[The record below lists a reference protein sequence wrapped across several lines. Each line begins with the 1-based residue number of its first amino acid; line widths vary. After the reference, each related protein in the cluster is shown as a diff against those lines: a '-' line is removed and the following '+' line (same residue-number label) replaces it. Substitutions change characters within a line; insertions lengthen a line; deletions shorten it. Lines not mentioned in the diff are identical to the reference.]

1 MRKSAGKSGL
11 KQCCDFS
18 GSCSASRQEGREG
31 KQGSDRSGKA
41 IKVSGFFLAER
52 ERLLHSLKQ
61 ILHFGSSPMYE
72 FYLIVWTEKAEKMR
86 SLGHVNFMKMLTWKK
101 LRKY

>member
-1 MRKSAGKSGL
+1 
-11 KQCCDFS
+11 
-18 GSCSASRQEGREG
+18 
-31 KQGSDRSGKA
+31 
-41 IKVSGFFLAER
+41 
-52 ERLLHSLKQ
+52 
-61 ILHFGSSPMYE
+61 MYE